1 MCSNNP
7 TFAQRATKHVQQ
19 RKSSAVN
26 KVMLTHHHHH
36 HLQVELS
43 NSGLLFMPFFLL
55 WALLPP
61 PPFFGNNLD
70 QDEHLKLFSTCRTPI
85 RVLQGLHLASYSSM
99 SDSHPDWSCFAQRR
113 AGACFLPS
121 FPSAA
126 TKAGTWFLPSCITT
140 SLKSLAIPFLDTLQK
155 NVLWNKH
162 IIKSSSE
169 KKWEIKRNYEKS

>member
-61 PPFFGNNLD
+61 PLLWKQFRSRRASETIFHL
-70 QDEHLKLFSTCRTPI
+70 QDSYPCPPGTPPRQLFIHVWLTPWLKLLCTEARRGLFPPLLPI
-85 RVLQGLHLASYSSM
+85 SSHKSRNMVSAKLHHNKFKKFGYSILR
-99 SDSHPDWSCFAQRR
+99 HF
-113 AGACFLPS
+113 
-121 FPSAA
+121 
-126 TKAGTWFLPSCITT
+126 T
-140 SLKSLAIPFLDTLQK
+140 
-155 NVLWNKH
+155 
-162 IIKSSSE
+162 E
-169 KKWEIKRNYEKS
+169 KCALEQAYHKKFKWKKVRN

>member
-36 HLQVELS
+36 HHHLQVELS

-61 PPFFGNNLD
+61 PPLLWKQFRSRRASETIFHL
-70 QDEHLKLFSTCRTPI
+70 QDSYPCPPGTPPRQLFIHVWLTPWLKLLCTEARRGLFPPLLPI
-85 RVLQGLHLASYSSM
+85 SSHKSRNMVSAKLHHNKFKKFGYSILR
-99 SDSHPDWSCFAQRR
+99 HF
-113 AGACFLPS
+113 
-121 FPSAA
+121 
-126 TKAGTWFLPSCITT
+126 T
-140 SLKSLAIPFLDTLQK
+140 
-155 NVLWNKH
+155 
-162 IIKSSSE
+162 E
-169 KKWEIKRNYEKS
+169 KCALEQAYHKKFKWKKVRN

>member
-26 KVMLTHHHHH
+26 KVMLTHHHHHHH

-99 SDSHPDWSCFAQRR
+99 SYSHPDWSCFAQRR

-169 KKWEIKRNYEKS
+169 KKWEIKRN